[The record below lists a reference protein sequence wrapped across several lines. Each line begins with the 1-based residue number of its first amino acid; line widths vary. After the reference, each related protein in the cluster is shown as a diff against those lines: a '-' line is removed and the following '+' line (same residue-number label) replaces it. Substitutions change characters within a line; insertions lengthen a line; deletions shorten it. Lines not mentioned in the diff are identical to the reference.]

1 MNEVLGLRN
10 QELYTM
16 VDIVGRCEDVICE
29 TYDYVC
35 YMSQY
40 KKWKY
45 DILGVVGK
53 SALTYIGDLSTDGKG
68 VIMGADCIDNAKVLI
83 IDDTCY
89 KGTTYAKVIALL
101 KEMGADDIDV
111 YVSQLSKEGRGVD
124 GIVKTGVRNVF
135 TLTGKGK
142 VVNETLTSNGK
153 NVPLYQLLV
162 DNIAD

>member
-1 MNEVLGLRN
+1 
-10 QELYTM
+10 M

-89 KGTTYAKVIALL
+89 KGTTYANPIYIIPLFLL
-101 KEMGADDIDV
+101 SISYIIHQKLVQGYI
-111 YVSQLSKEGRGVD
+111 
-124 GIVKTGVRNVF
+124 F
-135 TLTGKGK
+135 TI
-142 VVNETLTSNGK
+142 TS
-153 NVPLYQLLV
+153 
-162 DNIAD
+162 